1 MMYSQQ
7 PLPIQSQSQQAGM
20 IKINPQQFRQWLPQL
35 NDNIISQLKQ
45 QARSQGISEKDI
57 EEGLNFINFL
67 RGGQL

>member
-7 PLPIQSQSQQAGM
+7 PLPIQNQNQQAGM
-20 IKINPQQFRQWLPQL
+20 IKVNPQQFRQWLPQL

-57 EEGLNFINFL
+57 EEGLKFINSL